1 MNLNEYPAAIASI
14 QRQLLKADEEIRQ
27 LTESVSWAESAID
40 RQIAFNETL
49 KNDAQRKARK
59 AELLQTDEVYIEAA
73 IALKH
78 AQNRRAELLIELER
92 LRNCFSIL
100 KLEIK
105 AAIAQRLLEASEF
118 DVLDPSE
125 VA

>member
-1 MNLNEYPAAIASI
+1 MHLHEYPEAIANV
-14 QRQLLKADEEIRQ
+14 QRQLLKADEKIRQ
-27 LTESVSWAESAID
+27 FNESVGWAETAID
-40 RQIAFNETL
+40 RQIAFDQSL

-78 AQNRRAELLIELER
+78 AQDRRAELLIELER
-92 LRNCFSIL
+92 LRNWFSIL

-105 AAIAQRLLEASEF
+105 AAIAQRELEASE
-118 DVLDPSE
+118 
-125 VA
+125 AA